1 MKGFTRRLI
10 NLCVASIAVGIGLL
24 ISGFILGG
32 KEGLSIDIKNRKVIT
47 PTNEYEESEMGLG
60 GFDEID
66 VYIPY
71 SSLEI
76 IEGDSFKLEYS
87 VNDKNGLKV
96 EVNDRK
102 LKLEYKKTSSLNIL
116 TFNNDSSEGEYFKLY
131 VPEGTSLEKA
141 DIDIESGSFKLA
153 GIDIEELKLENE
165 SGSIK
170 ISDMKAKK
178 SDIKAES
185 GSVKIENADIT
196 KLELKN
202 EYGSVTMDN
211 VVTVEAKVKLE
222 SGSLKMDGFDTSKAE
237 IESEYGSA
245 KIILKGSEAD
255 YSFELENEYGS
266 LKLGD
271 KSVDG
276 NGDEKEYE
284 SGSGSKKIKVKG
296 ESGSINI
303 DFEK

>member
-170 ISDMKAKK
+170 IFDMKAKK

-211 VVTVEAKVKLE
+211 VVTVEAKVKME

-271 KSVDG
+271 KSVGG